1 MPRPCAALDP
11 RRHDSE
17 AFQALPQP
25 FNLTDQ
31 QIASFRSDGVLK
43 IDQLLPPAG
52 VTAARQAVL
61 RPLEAMGLWCDG
73 DWRLDHIERPLWPAT
88 GLKPSRD
95 IGNRHPEVE
104 ALIDEPGVRM
114 VVEQLGGGGPFDRKV
129 YPRPQILASLPN
141 AGPWVLPNGWHVD
154 APRLASGNS
163 PGLQMFACLDD
174 VAPRGGATLAV
185 AGSHHLLNDGR
196 HLKARGINATL
207 RQEPFFQRLFYG
219 PADADLPAGRS
230 GASPLQVVEF
240 SGRAGDVWLM
250 DLRVLHAAAPNA
262 SDRPRLMMTHRFVP
276 TARLPEIAEAFG
288 WPPSLP

>member
-1 MPRPCAALDP
+1 M
-11 RRHDSE
+11 S
-17 AFQALPQP
+17 FGQP
-25 FNLTDQ
+25 SGPPATAKQ
-31 QIASFRSDGVLK
+31 VQ
-43 IDQLLPPAG
+43 QLLALLNEAG
-52 VTAARQAVL
+52 HTDFRDARGPMGFNQRQAAGKFT
-61 RPLEAMGLWCDG
+61 R
-73 DWRLDHIERPLWPAT
+73 
-88 GLKPSRD
+88 S
-95 IGNRHPEVE
+95 EVE

-219 PADADLPAGRS
+219 PADADLPADEV
-230 GASPLQVVEF
+230 GARL
-240 SGRAGDVWLM
+240 
-250 DLRVLHAAAPNA
+250 AAA
-262 SDRPRLMMTHRFVP
+262 
-276 TARLPEIAEAFG
+276 IATFAERRAQ
-288 WPPSLP
+288 PL